1 MSYSGEIK
9 KIGEWI
15 KRETK
20 IREVVYNKLPSQM
33 SSSGLSCRIVFVG
46 DENNPIKKDFRIIT
60 LVIRLSGDAESWA
73 DILDTLQL
81 IQNNLLRER
90 EYDIT
95 FGEVENP
102 DGSNVEGGDFMVE
115 LPINITVSTGKV
127 AL

>member
-15 KRETK
+15 KKETK
-20 IREVVYNKLPSQM
+20 IREVVYNKAPSQM

-46 DENNPIKKDFRIIT
+46 DENNPIKKDFRLIN
-60 LVIRLSGDAESWA
+60 LVLRLSGDAESWA
-73 DILDTLQL
+73 DILDTMQL

-102 DGSNVEGGDFMVE
+102 DGANVEGGDFMIE
-115 LPINITVSTGKV
+115 QPLKITVSTGKV